1 MEEKCSLTETTH
13 GLTDQSRCSSQRSSS
28 LHACVYV
35 CYAKHKHNKPLR
47 RFCRRLS
54 SSTTGSEWP
63 WPWPW
68 NISLPSSNSPKL
80 PIYICCSPRP
90 AMLSR
95 TLGHKLA
102 RCGVDMKNCTSKRC
116 GVVGI
121 IWRWRLP
128 GRFLQDHPNA
138 WLTRGELTV

>member
-1 MEEKCSLTETTH
+1 V
-13 GLTDQSRCSSQRSSS
+13 SS
-28 LHACVYV
+28 LNDRHICMHM
-35 CYAKHKHNKPLR
+35 CYAKKHKQTSEEILQTVELVDDR
-47 RFCRRLS
+47 VRMAMAMEYLLAITDLS
-54 SSTTGSEWP
+54 QATH
-63 WPWPW
+63 
-68 NISLPSSNSPKL
+68 IS
-80 PIYICCSPRP
+80 CSPRP

-102 RCGVDMKNCTSKRC
+102 RCGVDTKNCTSKRC

-121 IWRWRLP
+121 IWRLQA